1 MSCLGVVGKHSSSYH
16 GQAQLG
22 VSPGGRNN
30 FQVGLS
36 RKSSWRRHVAPG
48 EHFGGGFRAWGRLS
62 LHGDPKV
69 SFCFSSR
76 VVQLEFECIN
86 PKKQRKKKNYK
97 NSGIIILRS
106 CKVGQRGVG
115 VGAQGKAS

>member
-1 MSCLGVVGKHSSSYH
+1 MSCPGVVAKRSSSYL
-16 GQAQLG
+16 GQTQLG

-30 FQVGLS
+30 FQVRMS
-36 RKSSWRRHVAPG
+36 RKASWRRHAAPG
-48 EHFGGGFRAWGRLS
+48 EHFEGDFGAQGRLS
-62 LHGDPKV
+62 LHGDPEA
-69 SFCFSSR
+69 SFCFSSC

-106 CKVGQRGVG
+106 CKVGQQGVG
-115 VGAQGKAS
+115 GAQRGAS